1 MKFYLNAATLI
12 ILYAIYGCF
21 CAVITG
27 LRICDRFEWMA
38 SSDLLY
44 STWNSAQCYVAGWMG
59 GEYGEGC
66 ACVLSCFSRVLFCM
80 TLWTVVSQAPL
91 SMGFSRKEYWGG
103 LPCPSPGDLP
113 DPGIEPTSLMSP
125 VLAGE
130 FFTTSATGY
139 ALLTVTVLLWR
150 SQRHPPGRVAQN
162 RVCCGREG
170 RDTWSFHVLSR
181 LIASP
186 ASWCV
191 PQPWSS
197 LNLIV

>member
-125 VLAGE
+125 ALAGR
-130 FFTTSATGY
+130 FFTSSTTWEEWIHTYMDESLCCSTETIRTLFVNW
-139 ALLTVTVLLWR
+139 LLF
-150 SQRHPPGRVAQN
+150 SH
-162 RVCCGREG
+162 
-170 RDTWSFHVLSR
+170 
-181 LIASP
+181 
-186 ASWCV
+186 
-191 PQPWSS
+191 
-197 LNLIV
+197 

>member
-91 SMGFSRKEYWGG
+91 SMGFSRKEYWSG
-103 LPCPSPGDLP
+103 LPFLQ
-113 DPGIEPTSLMSP
+113 GIFLTQGTNLCLLDSCNGRQ
-125 VLAGE
+125 VL
-130 FFTTSATGY
+130 Y
-139 ALLTVTVLLWR
+139 
-150 SQRHPPGRVAQN
+150 H
-162 RVCCGREG
+162 
-170 RDTWSFHVLSR
+170 
-181 LIASP
+181 
-186 ASWCV
+186 
-191 PQPWSS
+191 
-197 LNLIV
+197 

>member
-27 LRICDRFEWMA
+27 LRICDHFEWMA

-66 ACVLSCFSRVLFCM
+66 ACVLSYFSRVLFCM

-91 SMGFSRKEYWGG
+91 SMGFSRKEYWSG
-103 LPCPSPGDLP
+103 LPFPSPRESSLP
-113 DPGIEPTSLMSP
+113 RDQTWVSRIGGRRFNLWATREAL
-125 VLAGE
+125 VLSITHGNE
-130 FFTTSATGY
+130 DFKIMRQN
-139 ALLTVTVLLWR
+139 TVLM
-150 SQRHPPGRVAQN
+150 AY
-162 RVCCGREG
+162 
-170 RDTWSFHVLSR
+170 
-181 LIASP
+181 
-186 ASWCV
+186 
-191 PQPWSS
+191 
-197 LNLIV
+197 

>member
-1 MKFYLNAATLI
+1 MKFYLNAATLV

-27 LRICDRFEWMA
+27 LRICDHFEWMA

-59 GEYGEGC
+59 GKYGEGC

-91 SMGFSRKEYWGG
+91 SMGFSRKEYWSG

-125 VLAGE
+125 ALAGR
-130 FFTTSATGY
+130 FFTSSTTWEEWIHTYMDES
-139 ALLTVTVLLWR
+139 L
-150 SQRHPPGRVAQN
+150 
-162 RVCCGREG
+162 CCSTETIR
-170 RDTWSFHVLSR
+170 TLFV
-181 LIASP
+181 
-186 ASWCV
+186 
-191 PQPWSS
+191 
-197 LNLIV
+197 N

>member
-66 ACVLSCFSRVLFCM
+66 ACVLSLRSPVRLFEIP
-80 TLWTVVSQAPL
+80 WTVTCQAPL
-91 SMGFSRKEYWGG
+91 SMGFSRKEHWSG
-103 LPCPSPGDLP
+103 LPCPPARDLT
-113 DPGIEPTSLMSP
+113 DPETEPSSLTSLA
-125 VLAGE
+125 LAGG
-130 FFTTSATGY
+130 FFTTSAT
-139 ALLTVTVLLWR
+139 L
-150 SQRHPPGRVAQN
+150 
-162 RVCCGREG
+162 E
-170 RDTWSFHVLSR
+170 
-181 LIASP
+181 
-186 ASWCV
+186 
-191 PQPWSS
+191 
-197 LNLIV
+197 